1 MAIKRVTIAGLEDV
15 LQYDDGE
22 YSYAIETTELIS
34 VGGIEYGVSVGTKN
48 PPIDAD
54 LALFLDS
61 TDSDATVTCTMA
73 QLKAFLKTYFDTIYS
88 PI

>member
-1 MAIKRVTIAGLEDV
+1 MAIRRITIAGLEDV
-15 LQYDDGE
+15 LQYDDNDFAF
-22 YSYAIETTELIS
+22 AIETTEVIS
-34 VGGIEYGVSVGTKN
+34 IGGITYGDYGTKN

-54 LALFLDS
+54 LAVFLDS